1 MSLHVPKSQHMLEK
15 VRNCRD
21 VIVHG
26 VGFSNLQ
33 EICLYIVIVV
43 SAVCYIC
50 FGYCLIGV
58 QGCHD
63 NTLTAFFC
71 FN

>member
-1 MSLHVPKSQHMLEK
+1 MEK

-21 VIVHG
+21 VIIVHG

-50 FGYCLIGV
+50 FGYYLFGV
-58 QGCHD
+58 QGD
-63 NTLTAFFC
+63 MIILLTACFFVLISK
-71 FN
+71 

>member
-1 MSLHVPKSQHMLEK
+1 MEK
-15 VRNCRD
+15 ARNCRD
-21 VIVHG
+21 VIIVHG

-50 FGYCLIGV
+50 LGYYLIGV
-58 QGCHD
+58 QGD
-63 NTLTAFFC
+63 MIILQLRVFLF
-71 FN
+71 